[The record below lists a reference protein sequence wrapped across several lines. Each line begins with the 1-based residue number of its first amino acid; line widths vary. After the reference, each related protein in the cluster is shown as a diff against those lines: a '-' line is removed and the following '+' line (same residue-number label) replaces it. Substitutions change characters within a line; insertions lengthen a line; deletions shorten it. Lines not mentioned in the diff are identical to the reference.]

1 MMLDVQ
7 QPWRMVLQVIER
19 LVQLRTVVLAI
30 GNPLHEG
37 LLMVSPVE
45 LLSADNLARLWSGSR
60 PVTGGV
66 LFDLLQGESRWEY
79 TLSRHKMWTRFW
91 RA

>member
-1 MMLDVQ
+1 
-7 QPWRMVLQVIER
+7 MVLQVIER
-19 LVQLRTVVLAI
+19 LAQLRTVVLAI

-66 LFDLLQGESRWEY
+66 LFDLVQGESRWEY

>member
-1 MMLDVQ
+1 MLDVQ

-30 GNPLHEG
+30 SNPLHGG
-37 LLMVSPVE
+37 LPVVSPVE

-66 LFDLLQGESRWEY
+66 LFDLVQGESRWEY

>member
-1 MMLDVQ
+1 MLDVQ

-30 GNPLHEG
+30 SNPLHEG
-37 LLMVSPVE
+37 LPIVSPGE

-66 LFDLLQGESRWEY
+66 LFDLEHGESRWEY
-79 TLSRHKMWTRFW
+79 TLSRHKM
-91 RA
+91 

>member
-1 MMLDVQ
+1 MLDVQ

-30 GNPLHEG
+30 SNPLHEG
-37 LLMVSPVE
+37 LPMVSPVE

-66 LFDLLQGESRWEY
+66 LFDLVQGESRWEY